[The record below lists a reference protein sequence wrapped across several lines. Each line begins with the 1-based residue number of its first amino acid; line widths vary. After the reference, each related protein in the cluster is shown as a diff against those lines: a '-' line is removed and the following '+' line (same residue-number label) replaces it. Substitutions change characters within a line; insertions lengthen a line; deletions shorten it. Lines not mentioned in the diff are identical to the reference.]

1 MRAFI
6 GKTVSRRANHGQRQ
20 DEMKMMIKK
29 SQFQMYRG
37 RERCPIT
44 GILLIPTC
52 GVGEKKADAFAD
64 ELEKT
69 DVTETI
75 FKLQTAD
82 SMAFYKLQ
90 TVWILSP
97 PQS

>member
-1 MRAFI
+1 MPHNRDPPY
-6 GKTVSRRANHGQRQ
+6 SDMWRR
-20 DEMKMMIKK
+20 
-29 SQFQMYRG
+29 
-37 RERCPIT
+37 
-44 GILLIPTC
+44 
-52 GVGEKKADAFAD
+52 EKKADAFAD

-69 DVTETI
+69 GVTETI

>member
-52 GVGEKKADAFAD
+52 GVGKKKADAFAD
-64 ELEKT
+64 ELEKL
-69 DVTETI
+69 V
-75 FKLQTAD
+75 
-82 SMAFYKLQ
+82 
-90 TVWILSP
+90 
-97 PQS
+97 